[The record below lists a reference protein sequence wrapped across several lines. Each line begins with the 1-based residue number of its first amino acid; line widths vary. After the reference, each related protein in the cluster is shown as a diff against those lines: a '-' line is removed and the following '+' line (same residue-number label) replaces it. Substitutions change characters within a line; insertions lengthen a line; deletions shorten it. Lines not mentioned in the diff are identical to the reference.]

1 MNRVWMDRL
10 IGGHKHITVVGV
22 TICKNYRIK
31 INTTLTCWILFPAV
45 SKSNSFFEIN
55 SVIKSN

>member
-10 IGGHKHITVVGV
+10 IGGPKHITVIDV

-31 INTTLTCWILFPAV
+31 NDSTLTCWILFPAV

-55 SVIKSN
+55 IVIKSN